1 MPHSAATTV
10 GSPGFNRQLAR
21 SGPTQKHVDLAV
33 GTHFF
38 EVKPGNALTVFVTST
53 GGTVNIA
60 FTMDPD
66 RTLDDGVAAPSTG
79 FGTDVQNTPWSTGA
93 SASANETI
101 DGPVTGVL
109 ITIATTADNVVT
121 LAPHC

>member
-1 MPHSAATTV
+1 MAA
-10 GSPGFNRQLAR
+10 SPIGNTNRQLGR
-21 SGPTQKHVDLAV
+21 STKTQKLLDLAI
-33 GTHFF
+33 GTHFV
-38 EVKPGNALTVFVTST
+38 EVKPGRSLTVFVTNA
-53 GGTVNIA
+53 GGTINIA

-79 FGTDVQNTPWSTGA
+79 FGTDVQSQVWSTGA
-93 SASANETI
+93 TAGPASETI

-109 ITIATTADNVVT
+109 ITVVGSADNVVT